1 MGRYGSELLRNIDDP
16 ANILPLKVDLH
27 RCFDKRWFAIIP
39 KSTEISASYPPQ
51 YITHILLQEAAELW
65 PTYHNTPV
73 QYLHENTHYYLFA
86 RFAWAILLQVKPF
99 IIAGFSRHVIR
110 IQMSGEDKINREEKF
125 LNGSQLK
132 AYYGGGG
139 SKRATPL
146 NKRSGTGS
154 MGDDDD
160 DDLIESPSGDGD
172 LDMENDWEDTVGE
185 WRQKVEEGRRQISSE
200 NAIEEDNQAHV
211 LAELKSHLEEVLPG
225 GGDDIPQQG

>member
-1 MGRYGSELLRNIDDP
+1 MGRYGGELLRNINNS

-39 KSTEISASYPPQ
+39 KSIEIPAPYSFQ
-51 YITHILLQEAAELW
+51 YVTHILLQEAAELW
-65 PTYHNTPV
+65 PTYHNIPV
-73 QYLHENTHYYLFA
+73 QYLHKKAHYYLFA

-110 IQMSGEDKINREEKF
+110 IQISGEDKINREEKF

-154 MGDDDD
+154 MEDDDG
-160 DDLIESPSGDGD
+160 DLIESPSEDGD
-172 LDMENDWEDTVGE
+172 LDIENDWEDTVDE
-185 WRQKVEEGRRQISSE
+185 WRQKVEEERRQISRE
-200 NAIEEDNQAHV
+200 IAVEDNQAHV
-211 LAELKSHLEEVLPG
+211 LAELKARLEEVLPG
-225 GGDDIPQQG
+225 GEDDIPQQG

>member
-1 MGRYGSELLRNIDDP
+1 MGKYGREFLRNIDEP

-39 KSTEISASYPPQ
+39 KSMEISASCSSQ
-51 YITHILLQEAAELW
+51 YVTHILSKEAAELW
-65 PTYHNTPV
+65 PIYHNTLV
-73 QYLHENTHYYLFA
+73 QYLDENAHYYLFA

-110 IQMSGEDKINREEKF
+110 IQMSGEDKITRKEEF
-125 LNGSQLK
+125 LSGSQLK

-146 NKRSGTGS
+146 NKRSGIGS
-154 MGDDDD
+154 MGDDDG
-160 DDLIESPSGDGD
+160 DLIESPSKDDD
-172 LDMENDWEDTVGE
+172 LDMENDWEDTVDE
-185 WRQKVEEGRRQISSE
+185 WRQKAEEGRRQISSE
-200 NAIEEDNQAHV
+200 TAVEDDNQAHL
-211 LAELKSHLEEVLPG
+211 LAELKAHLEEVLPG